1 MDSTWSARSNQCESP
16 EADVHLYTSYP
27 YSSHTVVSKALEY
40 TEGRDLPGKKQNI
53 LKRTP
58 IVSV

>member
-1 MDSTWSARSNQCESP
+1 MDSTWSYRSNQCESP
-16 EADVHLYTSYP
+16 EADIHLYTNYP
-27 YSSHTVVSKALEY
+27 YSSYTVVSKALEY

-53 LKRTP
+53 LKCTS

>member
-1 MDSTWSARSNQCESP
+1 MGSTWSARSNQCESP
-16 EADVHLYTSYP
+16 EADVSLYTNYP
-27 YSSHTVVSKALEY
+27 YSSYTVVSKTLEY
-40 TEGRDLPGKKQNI
+40 TEGRDLPGQKQNI